1 MWLSFGKCGLSR
13 VDRPRGAPCLQLT
26 LVPNCCLG
34 RIQSRHEESH
44 LEIQPLQLSEV
55 KLVIPRIHRDQR
67 GFFCETYNLRM
78 LSAAGLPMV
87 FVQDNH
93 ALSSEPGTLRGLHYQ
108 APPHGQ
114 GKLIRV
120 TRGSI
125 FDVAVDIRVGSPTFG
140 QHASVVLSSEN
151 HMQIWIPVGFAHGYC
166 TLEPDTEVIYKVT
179 NYYAPDCDRGIKWD
193 DEPLGSSGRPSRRS
207 QAFGEGSDT
216 AGAERHGACIRVWG
230 LI

>member
-1 MWLSFGKCGLSR
+1 
-13 VDRPRGAPCLQLT
+13 
-26 LVPNCCLG
+26 
-34 RIQSRHEESH
+34 

-67 GFFCETYNLRM
+67 GFFCETYNHRT

-93 ALSSEPGTLRGLHYQ
+93 TLSSEPGTLRGLHYQ
-108 APPHGQ
+108 APPHAQ

-140 QHASVVLSSEN
+140 QHASAVLSSEN

-179 NYYAPDCDRGIKWD
+179 DYYAPDCDRGIKWD
-193 DEPLGSSGRPSRRS
+193 DDALGIKWPVHPGEVKLSEKDRTQPALKDMGP
-207 QAFGEGSDT
+207 AFVF
-216 AGAERHGACIRVWG
+216 GA
-230 LI
+230 